1 MQVMT
6 ACQCQVP
13 TCAYA
18 LLSLARCSNWLAQT
32 PSTAAWQVKS
42 VLLVCAAKVYSAEAQ
57 RSAGLTAAMACHPPV
72 RQWVRTAPR
81 PTAPQNLGQVDQL
94 ELRQLLL
101 MVRLL
106 ITGFFN

>member
-1 MQVMT
+1 
-6 ACQCQVP
+6 
-13 TCAYA
+13 
-18 LLSLARCSNWLAQT
+18 
-32 PSTAAWQVKS
+32 
-42 VLLVCAAKVYSAEAQ
+42 
-57 RSAGLTAAMACHPPV
+57 MACHPLV
-72 RQWVRTAPR
+72 RLWARTALQ